1 MGKKC
6 RITSYYGPEIKLKI
20 LLYAPSND
28 TICNCRDSVA
38 ITGADRW
45 VKLSDCPDIPH
56 QAVVSV
62 RTLSTRKRISRLR
75 GPLEN
80 MRHERDPSGKGE
92 STLSRLE
99 PVPDE
104 LITDI
109 RHLVTEARSA
119 VAVTIN
125 AGLTLLYWRV
135 GRRIR
140 REVLGNERAEYG
152 EKIVHALSAQLKSEF
167 GEGFG
172 KRNLFN
178 MIRFAEA
185 FPDEQIVRSLA
196 PYLSWTHMRQ
206 IIYIDDPLKRDFYA
220 EMCRVER
227 WSTRTLQKKIDSML
241 FERTALSRKPETLAQ
256 QELSALREEDR
267 MTPDLVF
274 RDPYILDFLQLK
286 DTYSENDLEVAILRE
301 IEQFLL
307 ELGAGFTF
315 VARQKRMVIGNE
327 DFYLDLL
334 FFHRKLRRL
343 IAIELKI
350 GHFKA
355 EYKGQMELYLRWL
368 EKYEREKGEERP
380 LGLILSAGANQEQVS
395 LLELDR
401 SGIHVAEYL
410 TELPPRELLEQ
421 KLKAAVYLS
430 REQLAVRED
439 MR

>member
-6 RITSYYGPEIKLKI
+6 RITSHYGPEIKLTT
-20 LLYAPSND
+20 LLYAPSNG
-28 TICNCRDSVA
+28 TIRNCGDSMA

-45 VKLSDCPDIPH
+45 VKFSDCPDIPH

-75 GPLEN
+75 RPLEN

-172 KRNLFN
+172 
-178 MIRFAEA
+178 
-185 FPDEQIVRSLA
+185 
-196 PYLSWTHMRQ
+196 
-206 IIYIDDPLKRDFYA
+206 
-220 EMCRVER
+220 
-227 WSTRTLQKKIDSML
+227 
-241 FERTALSRKPETLAQ
+241 
-256 QELSALREEDR
+256 
-267 MTPDLVF
+267 
-274 RDPYILDFLQLK
+274 
-286 DTYSENDLEVAILRE
+286 
-301 IEQFLL
+301 
-307 ELGAGFTF
+307 
-315 VARQKRMVIGNE
+315 
-327 DFYLDLL
+327 
-334 FFHRKLRRL
+334 
-343 IAIELKI
+343 
-350 GHFKA
+350 
-355 EYKGQMELYLRWL
+355 
-368 EKYEREKGEERP
+368 
-380 LGLILSAGANQEQVS
+380 
-395 LLELDR
+395 
-401 SGIHVAEYL
+401 
-410 TELPPRELLEQ
+410 
-421 KLKAAVYLS
+421 
-430 REQLAVRED
+430 
-439 MR
+439 